1 MKNDT
6 FMHFLFVMCF
16 GLFVGIYYN
25 NKDLLKR

>member
-6 FMHFLFVMCF
+6 FTHFTFCHVL